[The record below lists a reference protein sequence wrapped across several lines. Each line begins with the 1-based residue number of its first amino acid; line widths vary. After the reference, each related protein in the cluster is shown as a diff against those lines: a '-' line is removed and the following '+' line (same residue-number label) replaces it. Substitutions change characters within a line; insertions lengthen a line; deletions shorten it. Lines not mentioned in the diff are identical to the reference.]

1 MSCCFKAVSDFVRW
15 VPPPPHKFCGE
26 RARMPTTGAFD
37 AAAEL
42 SRNDKSGKVPTESIL
57 RGYGLYKVVTAGV
70 GACPLHTMPY
80 RHRVRRCFQLAPS
93 AAPPKSL
100 HGPSPCLAGPDAAD
114 CPNVLNV
121 LAVERRQ
128 KWLAHEA
135 AWEACG
141 GNLDKAQ
148 ELYVTHTEQ
157 CQGLEPGSLSK

>member
-1 MSCCFKAVSDFVRW
+1 
-15 VPPPPHKFCGE
+15 
-26 RARMPTTGAFD
+26 MPTTGAFD

-70 GACPLHTMPY
+70 
-80 RHRVRRCFQLAPS
+80 
-93 AAPPKSL
+93 
-100 HGPSPCLAGPDAAD
+100 GPDAAD

>member
-1 MSCCFKAVSDFVRW
+1 MSCCFKAAPDFVRW

-100 HGPSPCLAGPDAAD
+100 HGHLPLPSAA
-114 CPNVLNV
+114 PPKSLHGH
-121 LAVERRQ
+121 LPLPRR
-128 KWLAHEA
+128 
-135 AWEACG
+135 
-141 GNLDKAQ
+141 
-148 ELYVTHTEQ
+148 
-157 CQGLEPGSLSK
+157 P